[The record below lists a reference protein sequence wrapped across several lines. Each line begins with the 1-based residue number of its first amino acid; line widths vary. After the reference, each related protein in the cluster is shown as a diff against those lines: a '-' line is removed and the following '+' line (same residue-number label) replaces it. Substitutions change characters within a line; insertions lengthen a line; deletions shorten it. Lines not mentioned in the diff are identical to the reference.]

1 MQTGAI
7 TGYID
12 VAQLVLYAFWLFF
25 IGLIIYLRR
34 EDKREG
40 YPLESD
46 RTDRSG
52 GRVQVQGF
60 PAVPA
65 PKAFK
70 LAHGGVA
77 YAPDPTKDERPI
89 NASPVAPW
97 PGAPLQPNGNP
108 MLDGVGPAASP
119 KRSSHPDLTVDGHAK
134 IVPMRVA
141 TDFTIAPGDPD
152 LRGYT
157 VYGGDRQP
165 AGTVSDAWVDRSEI
179 IIRFLEVTVSGSG
192 CKVLVPMP
200 LVKVDAMRGRVT
212 VNSVFAEHFA
222 TAPQTANPEAVTMDE
237 EDRIAAYFASGNLYA
252 EPARLGP
259 WL

>member
-12 VAQLVLYAFWLFF
+12 VAQLVLYAFWIFF
-25 IGLIIYLRR
+25 AGLIIYLRR

-52 GRVQVQGF
+52 GRIKVQGF
-60 PAVPA
+60 PAVPS

-77 YAPDPTKDERPI
+77 YAPDAGKDTREIQAR
-89 NASPVAPW
+89 PVASW
-97 PGAPLQPNGNP
+97 PGAPLQPTGNP
-108 MLDGVGPAASP
+108 MLAGVGPGSYV
-119 KRSSHPDLTVDGHAK
+119 KRSSSPDLTFEGLPK
-134 IVPMRVA
+134 IVPLRVA
-141 TDFTIAPGDPD
+141 TDYSIADGDPD
-152 LRGYT
+152 VRGFT
-157 VYGGDRQP
+157 VYGGDSKA
-165 AGTVSDAWVDRSEI
+165 AGTVADAWIDRSEF
-179 IIRFLEVTVSGSG
+179 IIRFLEVEVSGTNRR
-192 CKVLVPMP
+192 VLVPMP
-200 LVKVDAMRGRVT
+200 LAKVEGTRQRVT

-222 TAPQTANPEAVTMDE
+222 TAPQLANPQSITMDE
-237 EDRIAAYFASGNLYA
+237 EDRVAAYFAAGNLYA

>member
-1 MQTGAI
+1 MQTGAL

-12 VAQLVLYAFWLFF
+12 VAQIVLYAFWIFF
-25 IGLIIYLRR
+25 AGLIIYLRR

-52 GRVQVQGF
+52 GRIKVQGF
-60 PAVPA
+60 PAMPS
-65 PKAFK
+65 PKSFK

-77 YAPDPTKDERPI
+77 YAPDTGKDLRSI

-97 PGAPLQPNGNP
+97 PGAPLQPTGNP
-108 MLDGVGPAASP
+108 MLDGVGPASYV
-119 KRSSHPDLTVDGHAK
+119 KRADHPDLTVDGLPK

-141 TDFTIAPGDPD
+141 ADFSIAQGDPD
-152 LRGYT
+152 VRGFT
-157 VYGGDRQP
+157 VYGGDRQA
-165 AGTVSDAWVDRSEI
+165 AGVVTDAWVDQSEV
-179 IIRFLEVTVSGSG
+179 IIRFLEVEVTGSNRR
-192 CKVLVPMP
+192 VLVPMP
-200 LVKVDAMRGRVT
+200 LVKVDASRGRVT
-212 VNSVFAEHFA
+212 VNSVFAQHFA
-222 TAPQTANPEAVTMDE
+222 TAPQTADSQSITLAE
-237 EDRIAAYFASGNLYA
+237 EDRISAYFASGNLYA